1 MDVVKVRKQ
10 NKILEIPESR
20 LEAFLQQGYDQID
33 EKGGVIKRATGGRAI
48 SVAEYNKVV
57 EELERLKNTDAEKEL
72 EEAKKEIKALKAEN
86 TKLKKSVEETKSE

>member
-10 NKILEIPESR
+10 NRILDVPASR

-33 EKGGVIKRATGGRAI
+33 EKGKVIRRATGGRTI

-57 EELERLKNTDAEKEL
+57 EELEMT
-72 EEAKKEIKALKAEN
+72 KAELA
-86 TKLKKSVEETKSE
+86 KLKKK

>member
-10 NKILEIPESR
+10 NRILDIPESR

-33 EKGGVIKRATGGRAI
+33 EKGNVIRRATGGRTI

-57 EELERLKNTDAEKEL
+57 EELE
-72 EEAKKEIKALKAEN
+72 KAKAELA
-86 TKLKKSVEETKSE
+86 KLKKK

>member
-10 NKILEIPESR
+10 NRILDIPESR

-33 EKGGVIKRATGGRAI
+33 EKGNVVRRATGGRTI

-57 EELERLKNTDAEKEL
+57 EELE
-72 EEAKKEIKALKAEN
+72 KAKAELA
-86 TKLKKSVEETKSE
+86 KLKKK